1 MPSRRLRRVLLVAI
15 SLPLA
20 VLTAPAGSAQEP
32 PPPGIDEAT
41 PIGPPTSTEEGD
53 RAPSSRLA
61 QTDEALV
68 NRTDATPVAVV
79 IKLDY
84 DSAATY
90 EGGVAGLAAT
100 SPAVTGNDLSTSDP
114 AVQAHDAFAAEQEAA
129 AIAAIEAV
137 VPQARFGQ
145 SLRLVYGGIT
155 ATVPANRIKDVL
167 RVDGVVAVQEDTL
180 LEPLT
185 DSSGEFIGAP
195 TIYDQVGGAANAGAG
210 VIYGNLDTGLW
221 PEHPSF
227 ADQGNLAA
235 PPPRADGTART
246 CEYGDNPLTAEA
258 DVFACNDKL
267 IGGEAFLDTY
277 HAVVGD
283 ELYPGTARDDDG
295 HGTHTASTSAG
306 NVVEDVEVFGVQRG
320 PIAGIAPGA
329 WVIEYR
335 VCGPLGCFSSD
346 STAAVEEA
354 ILDGVDVINFSI
366 SGGTSPFTDPVELA
380 FLDAYAAGV
389 FVAASAGND
398 GPGASTANHLS
409 PWVTSVGASTQ
420 TREFSST
427 LTLTAD
433 DASTAAFTGASI
445 TAGIDS
451 PLPVVL
457 ASAAPYGDAL
467 CQAPAPPGTFT
478 GVIVACQRGVIGRV
492 DKGFNVLQGGA
503 AGMVLYNPTLADIET
518 DNHWLP
524 TVHLA
529 DGTDFLAYM
538 ASHTGVTATFT
549 AGTAGAGQGDVMA
562 AFSSRGPAGQ
572 YVKPDITAPGVQILA
587 GHTPTPGSTTGG
599 PPGEYFQAIAGT
611 SMSGPHIAGSAILLA
626 GLHPTWTPGQIRSA
640 LMTTATTE
648 VVKEDLV
655 TPADPFDMGAGRVDL
670 SVAGTAPVT
679 FDETAARFFALGN
692 DPAGAVHLN
701 IPSINAPVM
710 PGRLVTTRVATN
722 VTNRRQTFTTSA
734 TTTGGSISVS
744 PRRFVLRPGQSQ
756 VLTVTIASTQTGV
769 QQFGEVRIQ
778 GGGAAMHLPV
788 AFVPAQG
795 EVELVQSCAPLSI
808 REGDT
813 TTCDVTAQNNSFS
826 AATVDLRTATDG
838 RLRIL
843 SATGATVSN
852 GVASLPDVVLA
863 GAQPGIPSVAPGIG
877 PAGYLPLDL
886 FGIAPTAVGDE
897 EILNFDVPG
906 FVYAGAIYTSIG
918 ITSNGYAVAGGGGSE
933 DVQFEPPGAPDPAR
947 PNNVLAP
954 LWTDLTGD
962 GAPGIYIATLA
973 DAVNTWLVV
982 EWRLN
987 LWGTTSLQSFQLW
1000 IGVNGTEDISYAY
1013 DPADLPDDPGMAL
1026 AVGAENLDG
1035 SAGQYYTTPPT
1046 EDLRVTSSDPA
1057 PGDSVSY
1064 SLVARGRFPGTGVV
1078 TSTMDADIQAGT
1090 TVVSTDVS
1098 ITRRRG
1104 HHGHSFRG

>member
-1 MPSRRLRRVLLVAI
+1 M
-15 SLPLA
+15 A
-20 VLTAPAGSAQEP
+20 VLTASAGSAQEP
-32 PPPGIDEAT
+32 PPPPDIDEAS
-41 PIGPPTSTEEGD
+41 PVGPPTSAAEGD

-68 NRTDATPVAVV
+68 ERTDRTPVAVV

-90 EGGVAGLAAT
+90 EGGVAGLAPT
-100 SPAVTGNDLSTSDP
+100 SPAVTGNDLSTADP

-137 VPQARFGQ
+137 VPQATFGQ

-155 ATVPANRIKDVL
+155 ATVPANRIKDIL

-185 DSSGEFIGAP
+185 DSSGEFIGAT

-227 ADQGNLAA
+227 ADQGNLAS

-246 CEYGDNPLTAEA
+246 CEYGDNPLTPAT

-277 HAVVGD
+277 HAAVGD

-306 NVVEDVEVFGVQRG
+306 NVVDDVEVFGVQRG
-320 PIAGIAPGA
+320 PIAGVAPGA

-335 VCGPLGCFSSD
+335 VCGPQGCFASD
-346 STAAVEEA
+346 SAAAVEEA

-389 FVAASAGND
+389 FVATSAGND
-398 GPGASTANHLS
+398 GPGASTANHLA

-433 DASTAAFTGASI
+433 DASTATFTGASI
-445 TAGIDS
+445 TAGIDTA
-451 PLPVVL
+451 LPVVL
-457 ASAAPYGDAL
+457 SSAAPYSDPL

-492 DKGFNVLQGGA
+492 DKGYNVLQGGA
-503 AGMVLYNPTLADIET
+503 AGMVLYNPALADIET

-529 DGTDFLAYM
+529 DGTDFLAFM
-538 ASHTGVTATFT
+538 GSHTGVTATFT
-549 AGTAGAGQGDVMA
+549 AGTPGDGQGDVMA
-562 AFSSRGPAGQ
+562 AFSSRGPAGP
-572 YVKPDITAPGVQILA
+572 YIKPDITAPGVQILA
-587 GHTPTPGSTTGG
+587 GHTPTPGTTTGG

-640 LMTTATTE
+640 LMTTATTD

-670 SVAGTAPVT
+670 HVAGTAPLT

-692 DPAGAVHLN
+692 DPANAVHLN

-722 VTNRRQTFTTSA
+722 VTGRRQAFTASASTS
-734 TTTGGSISVS
+734 GGSVSVS
-744 PRRFVLRPGQSQ
+744 PRRFTLRPGQSQ
-756 VLTVTIASTQTGV
+756 VLTVTISSTQTGV

-778 GGGAAMHLPV
+778 GGGATMHLPV

-795 EVELVQSCAPLSI
+795 EVELLQSCSPLSI
-808 REGDT
+808 REGAIT
-813 TTCDVTAQNNSFS
+813 ACDVTAQNNGFS
-826 AATVDLRTATDG
+826 TATVDLQTAADR

-843 SATGATVSN
+843 NADGASTSR
-852 GVASLPDVVLA
+852 GVASLDDVVLA
-863 GAQPGIPSVAPGIG
+863 GAQPGIPSVAPGTS

-906 FVYAGAIYTSIG
+906 YLYAGATYTSIG
-918 ITSNGYAVAGGGGSE
+918 LTSNGYAVVGGGSSE
-933 DVQFEPPGAPDPAR
+933 DISFEPPGAPDPAR

-954 LWTDLTGD
+954 YWTDLTGE
-962 GAPGIYIATLA
+962 GAPGIYAATLS
-973 DAVNTWLVV
+973 DGVDTWVV
-982 EWRLN
+982 IEWRLN
-987 LWGTTSLQSFQLW
+987 LWGTTDLQSFQLW
-1000 IGVNGTEDISYAY
+1000 IGVNGTEDISFAY
-1013 DPADLPDDPGMAL
+1013 DPEDLPDDPGMAM
-1026 AVGAENLDG
+1026 AVGAENVDG
-1035 SAGQYYTTPPT
+1035 SAGQYTTTPPT
-1046 EDLRVTSSDPA
+1046 TDLLVTSSDPT

-1064 SLVARGRFPGTGVV
+1064 TVFAQGRSPGVGVV
-1078 TSTMDADIQAGT
+1078 TSTMDADVQAGT
-1090 TVVSTDVS
+1090 TVVSTDVTV
-1098 ITRRRG
+1098 TRRRG
-1104 HHGHSFRG
+1104 HQGHAPRH